1 LRKILIVDDDPEILS
16 LVQDYLELHQ
26 ISVTALSEGRYFME
40 TAIRLEPDLII
51 LDINLP
57 DGDGINLLKT
67 LKSKPLTAF
76 IPVIMLTGQSSP
88 EFQVNGLV
96 SGADDYVTKPFDL
109 NILYARV
116 ISVLRRSLKQ
126 TRSKYDQMN
135 LLRYLINRY
144 TKRDYTIYTKLLE
157 EYPDHPN
164 YWRGFQPDLIAEK
177 GAKYRCYNF
186 ETSQSILEESF
197 IERLKLMAEIP
208 NRWKK
213 PIEINIVVRTKE
225 NEKIVR
231 RIIDEK
237 DLPIQIKLI
246 THRSS
251 NK

>member
-1 LRKILIVDDDPEILS
+1 MRKILIVDDDPEILS
-16 LVQDYLELHQ
+16 LVQDYLELRK
-26 ISVTALSEGRYFME
+26 ISVTALSEGRYFIE
-40 TAIRLEPDLII
+40 TAIRLEPDLIM
-51 LDINLP
+51 LDIALP

-67 LKSKPLTAF
+67 LKSNPLTAF

-88 EFQVNGLV
+88 EIQVDGLV

-144 TKRDYTIYTKLLE
+144 TKRDYTIYTKMLT
-157 EYPDHPN
+157 EYPDHPD
-164 YWRGFQPDLIAEK
+164 YWCGFQPDLIVKK
-177 GAKYRCYNF
+177 GNKYRCYNF

-208 NRWKK
+208 NQWKK
-213 PIEINIVVRTKE
+213 PIEVNIVVRTKE

-237 DLPIQIKLI
+237 DIPIQIKLI
-246 THRSS
+246 KHRSS
-251 NK
+251 KK

>member
-1 LRKILIVDDDPEILS
+1 VRKILIVDDDSEILE
-16 LVQDYLELHQ
+16 LVQDYLEFRK
-26 ISVTALSEGRYFME
+26 ISVTALSEGKHFIE
-40 TAIRLEPDLII
+40 TAIRLEPDLVI

-57 DGDGINLLKT
+57 DENGINLLKT

-76 IPVIMLTGQSSP
+76 IPVIMLTGQSST
-88 EFQVNGLV
+88 EIQVDGLV

-144 TKRDYTIYTKLLE
+144 TKRDYTIYTKMLP
-157 EYPDHPN
+157 EYPDHPD
-164 YWRGFQPDLIAEK
+164 YWRGFQPDLIVEK

-186 ETSQSILEESF
+186 EISQSILEESF

-208 NRWKK
+208 NQWRK

-231 RIIDEK
+231 RIIDEN
-237 DLPIQIKLI
+237 DLPIPIKLI
-246 THRSS
+246 KHRSS